1 MAANSSLHKTLEEF
15 TQEGKSLLSQG
26 RSKELLKNF
35 EYKFK
40 PNSWPKLPPQ
50 LMFSIGEIAIQN
62 NSWQLAAN
70 VLRQLHKND
79 SKTPALSLPFSEAL
93 IQLGLLKE
101 AEAVLQ
107 ASLNSY
113 PYDPSLLTNL
123 ANTKSELGD
132 YRQAELLYRQVIASR
147 PHEFLGNY
155 NLAGFLAILG
165 REEEALQYYK
175 TCLQIVPNAPE
186 ALQRLK
192 QLELRKKTQ
201 TEESGNTNNLQD
213 IYQAIENLEWE
224 TAESKL
230 DSCKSDL
237 DLVRWHSAVLEL
249 PESYQNRIS
258 DKNLY
263 NPKIQ
268 VQCKDLFDTN
278 DPLLNELANDIKQ
291 DPSLVWNRAG
301 KPTRLGS
308 QSHEIL
314 ASRGRSPAIDELI
327 DRLTVTIQSF
337 DKEYLESL
345 TGAWAKPFKL
355 SGWAV
360 VLTKGGHQKRHIH
373 PEARL
378 SGVFYVKIPNAPEKP
393 THGDCGDL
401 CFFGAQNQKALIL
414 TPKDGMA
421 VFFPSF
427 LPHCTI
433 PLSNDSERI
442 CIAFNVE

>member
-40 PNSWPKLPPQ
+40 PHSWPKLPPQ

-93 IQLGLLKE
+93 IQLGMLKE

-107 ASLNSY
+107 SSLNSY
-113 PYDPSLLTNL
+113 PHDPSLITNL
-123 ANTKSELGD
+123 ANIKSELGD
-132 YRQAELLYRQVIASR
+132 YRQAELLYRKVIASR
-147 PHEFLGNY
+147 PREFLGNY
-155 NLAGFLAILG
+155 NLAGFLAMLG

-175 TCLQIVPNAPE
+175 ICLQIVPHAPE
-186 ALQRLK
+186 ALQRLE
-192 QLELRKKTQ
+192 QLERRKNPQEKR
-201 TEESGNTNNLQD
+201 ESESNNLQD
-213 IYQAIENLEWE
+213 IYQSIENLEWE
-224 TAESKL
+224 RATSKL
-230 DSCKSDL
+230 NNCKSDL

-249 PESYQNRIS
+249 PVSYQNKIS
-258 DKNLY
+258 DQHLY

-268 VQCKDLFDTN
+268 VKCRDLFDAN
-278 DPLLNELANDIKQ
+278 NPLLNELANYIKQ
-291 DPSLVWNRAG
+291 DPSLIWNRAG

-314 ASRGRSPAIDELI
+314 ASRGRSTAIDELI
-327 DRLTVTIQSF
+327 DRLTVIIQSF
-337 DKEYLESL
+337 DKQYLESL
-345 TGAWAKPFKL
+345 TGAWAKPLKL

-360 VLTKGGHQKRHIH
+360 VLAKGGYQKRHIH

-378 SGVFYVKIPNAPEKP
+378 SGVFYVKIPNVQEQA
-393 THGDCGDL
+393 THGNCGDL
-401 CFFGAQNQKALIL
+401 CFFGAQNQKALIV

-421 VFFPSF
+421 VFFPSY

-433 PLSNDSERI
+433 PLNGDSERI